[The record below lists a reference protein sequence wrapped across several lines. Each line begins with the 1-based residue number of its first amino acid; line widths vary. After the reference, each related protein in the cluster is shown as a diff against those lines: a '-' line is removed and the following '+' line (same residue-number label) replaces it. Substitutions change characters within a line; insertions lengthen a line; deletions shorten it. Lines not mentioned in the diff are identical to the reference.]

1 MVPFLFIGHGIGL
14 TMSHHHTANRSNI
27 LKYFESALR
36 GSPREKGRPPSAV
49 TNTRPAPGQTCNA
62 AVKVKRRKT
71 RRELN
76 RAKFG
81 RDLDEKPPRRKPW
94 AQRAGKASGCHC
106 QRVRAEPGAAAKPS
120 ACSSWVITQNRLTQR
135 HLGIFNKEVKSVAA
149 ERLPLSDG
157 QGDAG
162 EPAPQTAKDASLGGT
177 PLPGKEV
184 TPLPAPVE
192 EPRSPTPEPARKG
205 CQPTVT
211 HRPPAPVDEVAQKLL
226 RALGT
231 QRAFPGQTL
240 VRQTQQQLLE
250 LLVKRH
256 GRWATRL
263 LEGNTSATNAP
274 EIPWPHSGTDPPK
287 GHVIASNTSPSGDQ
301 LTQKT
306 SLVRKERDCEFPV
319 HSTPLMMNHVWYRQ
333 QQSDGFSVCVHA
345 ATATASPA
353 PCLQQE
359 VTDGATLI
367 TASQASHHLLR
378 PRSQVQER
386 PTSQHCARPQQMCFW
401 ANAGPLQT
409 ARVGGA
415 IFPSPVL
422 SPSRSESAWDLLT
435 RAVSGMERN
444 CGLSPLPPAAST
456 PEGQL
461 FTLGKDSGFR
471 ARCWEARD
479 GPGRSHFPKRLQGPT
494 TGDPEGHRI
503 RGLPLGDIGNLYR
516 PQVLEGATE
525 SATGTRG
532 RQSICGSA
540 GLDPWLWPAQAQ
552 AGALPLPLAFY
563 YPPSGA
569 LEWADSPVPGWG
581 RASQTPT
588 WKPTSPEPWVYP
600 RMKLY

>member
-1 MVPFLFIGHGIGL
+1 
-14 TMSHHHTANRSNI
+14 MSHHHTANRSNI
-27 LKYFESALR
+27 LRYFESALR
-36 GSPREKGRPPSAV
+36 GSPREKGSLPSAV
-49 TNTRPAPGQTCNA
+49 THTRPAPGQSCKA

-81 RDLDEKPPRRKPW
+81 RDLGEKPSRRKPW
-94 AQRAGKASGCHC
+94 AQGAGKASGCHC
-106 QRVRAEPGAAAKPS
+106 QRARAEPGSAAKPS
-120 ACSSWVITQNRLTQR
+120 ARSSWVITQNRLTQR

-157 QGDAG
+157 QADAR
-162 EPAPQTAKDASLGGT
+162 ESAPHTAKDASLGGT

-205 CQPTVT
+205 CQPTAT

-256 GRWATRL
+256 GRWAARL
-263 LEGNTSATNAP
+263 LEGNASATNAT
-274 EIPWPHSGTDPPK
+274 EIQGPHSGTDPPK
-287 GHVIASNTSPSGDQ
+287 GHLIASNTSPSGDQ
-301 LTQKT
+301 LTKKT

-319 HSTPLMMNHVWYRQ
+319 HSTPLMVNRVWYRQ
-333 QQSDGFSVCVHA
+333 QQSDGFSVCVRA
-345 ATATASPA
+345 ATATASPG

-386 PTSQHCARPQQMCFW
+386 PTSQHCARPQQMCLW

-422 SPSRSESAWDLLT
+422 APSQSESAWDLLT

-444 CGLSPLPPAAST
+444 CGLSPLPPAANTS
-456 PEGQL
+456 EGQL

-471 ARCWEARD
+471 GRGWEARD
-479 GPGRSHFPKRLQGPT
+479 GTGHSHFPRRLRGPT

-503 RGLPLGDIGNLYR
+503 SGLPLGDIGNLYR
-516 PQVLEGATE
+516 PQALEGATE

-552 AGALPLPLAFY
+552 VGALPLPLAFY

-581 RASQTPT
+581 RAPQTPT